1 MIEIQ
6 QEETKKITCLL
17 VYDIADNEAMY
28 QANELQGLADTLGLQ
43 TVHTEYVRIKKPSPR
58 YVLGSGKA
66 EEVVAWAE
74 ETEADCIVF
83 DFQISPTQQRNW
95 ERLAGI
101 PVYDREEIILRIFAS
116 RAQTKEAVLQVEL
129 ARLQYSLPRLAHSY
143 GDMARQRGGNY
154 GSKGSG
160 ETQLELDR
168 RAILQK
174 IALIKKELEKVSL
187 ERLVQGKKRSKKGA
201 YTCAIV
207 GYTNAGKSSLLN
219 ALTGAESYVQD
230 ALFATLDTTTRKLNT
245 NGSVEILLSDTV
257 GFIRNLPHTLVNS
270 FRSTLEQASSSDL
283 IVLLLDASDIHFENQ
298 YQTTLEVLEEI
309 GAENIPKLLV
319 FNKVDAIETNA
330 FLKTRVL
337 AYCKEHSAICVSAKT
352 QEGFVDLKEKIQE
365 ELIGE
370 LKTYSIP
377 LSQVEAEYIIRKHGC
392 IKHIEWKDDS
402 VEVSAWLPKRIQE
415 ALIEFIQ

>member
-6 QEETKKITCLL
+6 QEENEKIRCLL
-17 VYDIADNEAMY
+17 VYNIADDEAMY

-58 YVLGSGKA
+58 YILGSGKA
-66 EEVVAWAE
+66 EEIVAWSE

-143 GDMARQRGGNY
+143 GDMARQRGGSY

-160 ETQLELDR
+160 ETQLELDK

-174 IALIKKELEKVSL
+174 VALIKKELEKVQR
-187 ERLVQGKKRSKKGA
+187 ERTVQSKKRSKTGA

-219 ALTGAESYVQD
+219 ALTGADSFVQD
-230 ALFATLDTTTRKLNT
+230 ALFATLDPTTRKLSV
-245 NGSVEILLSDTV
+245 NGNIEILLSDTV

-270 FRSTLEQASSSDL
+270 FRSTLEQAANADIIL
-283 IVLLLDASDIHFENQ
+283 ILLDASDMHFESQ
-298 YQTTLEVLEEI
+298 HQTTLDVLSEI
-309 GAENIPKLLV
+309 GTNEIKKIV
-319 FNKVDAIETNA
+319 CFNKIDAMEHNA
-330 FLKTRVL
+330 FLKNRIT
-337 AYCKEHSAICVSAKT
+337 AYVKEHGALLVSAKEQT
-352 QEGFVDLKEKIQE
+352 GFE
-365 ELIGE
+365 ELKAKIYEETIGS
-370 LKTYSIP
+370 LQTYTVP
-377 LSQVEAEYIIRKHGC
+377 LSQSNVEHLIRKHGC
-392 IKHIEWKDDS
+392 IKSTEWKDDCI
-402 VEVSAWLPKRIQE
+402 VIQAWLPKRIQE
-415 ALIEFIQ
+415 ALGEFLL